1 MRNRH
6 VESTGK
12 EDEVLL
18 DENLVERKSQNRSL
32 TKERGLISL
41 QPHLVI
47 FQSPL
52 FIRAHAKEILR
63 SSLHNDTLFLSGHN
77 VMDYSLLVGID
88 EERRELVVG
97 IVGKQPPTLEKK

>member
-18 DENLVERKSQNRSL
+18 DENLVERKSPSPPKKATMDLPTL
-32 TKERGLISL
+32 TTLFL
-41 QPHLVI
+41 VVI

-52 FIRAHAKEILR
+52 FIRAHSKDILR
-63 SSLHNDTLFLSGHN
+63 SSLHNDTLFLSGRN

-88 EERRELVVG
+88 EEREELIVG
-97 IVGKQPPTLEKK
+97 IVGKTI